1 MNGIVPPKCHTRHE
15 ALFFSGFM
23 ASHLPAEMTD
33 ADMEYWRNHPEGL
46 AAILVGLK
54 ARLKMPAG
62 EAIAPLHVASPLR
75 ATIPAPTLRSG
86 RFGEPH
92 MPLSG

>member
-23 ASHLPAEMTD
+23 ASLLPPKMTETEM
-33 ADMEYWRNHPEGL
+33 AYWRNHPEGL
-46 AAILVGLK
+46 AAILAGLVPPPN
-54 ARLKMPAG
+54 MPAG
-62 EAIAPLHVASPLR
+62 EAVAPLHVSSPPR

-86 RFGEPH
+86 EFGEPH